1 MKYKTIIFLMVAAQF
16 LSACSG
22 KPESSK
28 VALASNEDGKICKY
42 EKTTGSRI
50 GTKICRTPQQIEIE
64 KEKAQDA
71 MKRLTR
77 GQMKSGK

>member
-1 MKYKTIIFLMVAAQF
+1 MKYKTIIFLMVATQF
-16 LSACSG
+16 LSACTG
-22 KPESSK
+22 KPDSTQK
-28 VALASNEDGKICKY
+28 ALASNEDGKICKY

-50 GTKICRTPQQIEIE
+50 GTKICRTQQQIDIE